1 MQASATL
8 LAQLCNKK
16 QSPCLDFFF
25 FFIPASHLCTF
36 SSLHVLTAVAGRTG
50 VGLSGRGCLLEAS

>member
-16 QSPCLDFFF
+16 QSPCLDFF

-50 VGLSGRGCLLEAS
+50 VGLSGRESLLAA